1 MTDHAMSS
9 THEGV
14 TIHLLDSALG
24 HSLQSWSFFDL
35 HEISI
40 GRADGNDV
48 VISDPHVSRL
58 HAKLVWQGRSWTLV
72 SVGKHGTLVNDR
84 VVAETQM
91 DDATRFRLGAS
102 GPTLRFEHGVAERR
116 HSETVDSV
124 HPELIEM
131 LEIDRMRQQAEA
143 NEIAGNS
150 LFQELQEHVRRTRG
164 AVSADPSK
172 IDQAVDQG
180 GK

>member
-24 HSLQSWSFFDL
+24 HSLQSWSFFDR

-58 HAKLVWQGRSWTLV
+58 HAKLVWQGRNWTLV

-91 DDATRFRLGAS
+91 GDATRFRLGAS
-102 GPTLRFEHGVAERR
+102 GPTLRFEQGVAERR

-131 LEIDRMRQQAEA
+131 LEIDRLRQQAEA
-143 NEIAGNS
+143 NEIAGHS
-150 LFQELQEHVRRTRG
+150 LFQELQEHVRRTRR
-164 AVSADPSK
+164 AVSADTNK
-172 IDQAVDQG
+172 TDQAVDQG